1 VQVLVNLGVYRNVEN
16 LTDKEMISEYEKLK
30 KQSRKLQ
37 KRIKKQQKIRN
48 DNSQNN
54 ERRSTEGS

>member
-1 VQVLVNLGVYRNVEN
+1 MQVLVNLGVYRNVEN

-37 KRIKKQQKIRN
+37 KRILKQQKIRN

-54 ERRSTEGS
+54 ERRSTGGS

>member
-1 VQVLVNLGVYRNVEN
+1 MQVLVNLGVYRNVEN

-37 KRIKKQQKIRN
+37 KRILKQQKIRN
-48 DNSQNN
+48 DNPQNN
-54 ERRSTEGS
+54 ERRSTGGS